1 MTLKQIGRMK
11 KWLAITTFLFFCWTS
26 IHAQNLKFGKPT
38 DEEMSMTVY
47 EQDKEAEAV
56 VLCQLTNVDYT
67 ITSSNYLVDYKVKT
81 RIKILKDEG
90 KEHANLAITYIDN
103 SEEDMAQ
110 ESIEDFKA
118 TAYNLED
125 GKVKKTHVGKD
136 KIFTERIDDDWMLAK
151 IAIPQVRAGTVIEY
165 EYTLHSNVFYH
176 IHDWHAQTD
185 IPVAY
190 ANYRLEIPAYFL
202 YNVEKTGIQPLQS
215 TVTQGVL
222 HYKMSSNDMETMRSC
237 NTNIYTCTGR
247 DLKALKKDDFV
258 WNLRDYSTK
267 VTAELQRINLGGGR
281 DVRKKWEQVDNTLFN
296 HPDFGAHLYKHS
308 KYKDELAASGIGK
321 IGDTKEKVAA
331 TYKFLRQRLAW
342 NGEYELLVK
351 SASDVVKKGGGSNAD
366 LNMMLINML
375 GDVGV
380 EAYPV
385 VMSTR
390 KHGRLPL
397 TYPSLNKLNTF
408 IVGIPDGASWIFL
421 DASSSDGYL
430 NVLPANLYTD
440 RARVIKK
447 GKEGQWVNLQEIGEA
462 RTQMVVN
469 ASLQPD
475 GKLTGEQT
483 VTYHGNAAA
492 NERRAFREAADS
504 MEFISGKASKNGITM
519 IGCKM
524 EGHRDF
530 APAAKEVVNFTRQG
544 EASGDYIYLNP
555 FMGVPVT
562 SNPFLETERLL
573 PVEFPYKEVYS
584 MNMKIKLPEG
594 WSLEEMPKSLKIT
607 TEDKSLAGHIL
618 YESSGEGVVTINYLF
633 RLSNVTYNKDQYDT
647 LRQLFDLLSSRSKDM
662 LIIKKQ

>member
-1 MTLKQIGRMK
+1 MK

-67 ITSSNYLVDYKVKT
+67 ITPSNYLVDYKVKT

-90 KEHANLAITYIDN
+90 KEHANLTITYIDN

-118 TAYNLED
+118 TAYNMED

-136 KIFTERIDDDWMLAK
+136 KIFTERIDDDWMMAK

-247 DLKALKKDDFV
+247 DLKALKKDDFI

-267 VTAELQRINLGGGR
+267 VTAELQRINLGGSR

-308 KYKDELAASGIGK
+308 KYQDELAESGIGK
-321 IGDTKEKVAA
+321 IGDTKEKVVE

-462 RTQMVVN
+462 RTQIVVN

-475 GKLTGEQT
+475 GKLAGEQT

-504 MEFISGKASKNGITM
+504 MAFISGKASKNGFTM
-519 IGCKM
+519 MDCKM

-530 APAAKEVVNFTRQG
+530 APAVKEVVNFTRQG
-544 EASGDYIYLNP
+544 EASGDHIYLNP

-562 SNPFLETERLL
+562 SNPFLEKERLL

-594 WSLEEMPKSLKIT
+594 WILEEMPKSLKIT

>member
-1 MTLKQIGRMK
+1 MK

-67 ITSSNYLVDYKVKT
+67 ITPSNYLVDYKVKT

-90 KEHANLAITYIDN
+90 KEHANLTITYIDN

-118 TAYNLED
+118 TAYNMED

-136 KIFTERIDDDWMLAK
+136 KIFTERIDDDWMMAK

-247 DLKALKKDDFV
+247 DLKALKKDDFI

-267 VTAELQRINLGGGR
+267 VTAELQRINLGGSR

-308 KYKDELAASGIGK
+308 KYQDELAESGIGK
-321 IGDTKEKVAA
+321 IGDTKEKVVE

-475 GKLTGEQT
+475 GKLAGEQT

-504 MEFISGKASKNGITM
+504 MAFISGKASKNGFTM
-519 IGCKM
+519 MDCKM

-530 APAAKEVVNFTRQG
+530 APAVKEVVNFTRQG
-544 EASGDYIYLNP
+544 EASGDHIYLNP

-562 SNPFLETERLL
+562 SNPFLEKERLL

-594 WSLEEMPKSLKIT
+594 WILEEMPKSLKIT